1 MHQRRGEGSI
11 CFNRLREWG
20 YRIEPKADEQDEEAP
35 AQGMDLS
42 SRASGGGFLHTVNK
56 TTLAEGIR
64 IPIEQHALF
73 QADPL
78 PRGKSDSIEIIM
90 DGHSFEGRLYHENPK
105 EVDREMMSFR
115 YKSNAE
121 LLEVIGSYF
130 PQLGGTLRVVVRS
143 PRRVELVPVDV
154 QAGLQEAVAKARG
167 RSVDELREAATGRKG
182 SVKVTTSTTTAYVR
196 SADVIAYVVHRA
208 DGVCEGCGRPAPFK
222 KPNGDPYLE
231 VHHIKRLAE
240 GGADTAENAAGLCPN
255 CHRRAHSSADRDE
268 FSRSLRE
275 KISGL

>member
-1 MHQRRGEGSI
+1 MAAIEDEGPERLAASDFDGVNAEHALRAVQRLRDGYDGHSFGASIDYDVVLEDRSRLPPKAVFGLAATEALGFEVLPKHFTGGEGSI

-20 YRIEPKADEQDEEAP
+20 YRIEPKADEQGEEDP

-42 SRASGGGFLHTVNK
+42 SRASGAGFPHKVKK

-105 EVDREMMSFR
+105 GVDREMMSFR

-143 PRRVELVPVDV
+143 PRRVELVPEDV
-154 QAGLQEAVAKARG
+154 QVGLQEAVAKARG
-167 RSVDELREAATGRKG
+167 RSVDR
-182 SVKVTTSTTTAYVR
+182 
-196 SADVIAYVVHRA
+196 
-208 DGVCEGCGRPAPFK
+208 
-222 KPNGDPYLE
+222 
-231 VHHIKRLAE
+231 
-240 GGADTAENAAGLCPN
+240 
-255 CHRRAHSSADRDE
+255 
-268 FSRSLRE
+268 
-275 KISGL
+275 